1 MLLCQNRPARFV
13 CLPCSFLPTTNVC
26 QTLASS
32 VLFQLPWQPADAI
45 VWHREVKRK
54 RRENGEY
61 KRPDNLF
68 TDWVSID
75 LHEAVIRATISGL
88 MASLKVYSM
97 NWESSI
103 PWPQQNT
110 ISLPCQCSVHEI
122 WPNIVISPLLS
133 SAFPCL
139 RFHHCSWAHFEIAF
153 SNAFKKHKENGFI
166 LSELCYCSPSFS
178 VNAFYL
184 KENCPLFISSTFSD
198 LGSADA
204 FCQAF
209 LLPVKNQGIS
219 LASFMPQ
226 DNTIQGYH
234 SKGQRGQGGKSC
246 CC

>member
-32 VLFQLPWQPADAI
+32 VLFQLLWQPADAI

-75 LHEAVIRATISGL
+75 LREAVIRATISGL

-122 WPNIVISPLLS
+122 WPNIVISPL
-133 SAFPCL
+133 
-139 RFHHCSWAHFEIAF
+139 RFLASDFIIAVELTLKSHFQMLLKSTKRTA
-153 SNAFKKHKENGFI
+153 
-166 LSELCYCSPSFS
+166 L
-178 VNAFYL
+178 FYL
-184 KENCPLFISSTFSD
+184 SCAIVPHPFLSTLFTWKKTAPFSY
-198 LGSADA
+198 
-204 FCQAF
+204 
-209 LLPVKNQGIS
+209 PPHS
-219 LASFMPQ
+219 L
-226 DNTIQGYH
+226 I
-234 SKGQRGQGGKSC
+234 
-246 CC
+246 